1 MRAEREEPGW
11 LPTASLARL
20 QDGAP
25 RVGGGARAAGAS
37 FPSPRQAAMAAW
49 PAVPLA
55 INLCGS
61 LLGMAATLTLIP
73 AFKERFVAARLF
85 GQDLN
90 KASRRPV

>member
-1 MRAEREEPGW
+1 
-11 LPTASLARL
+11 
-20 QDGAP
+20 
-25 RVGGGARAAGAS
+25 
-37 FPSPRQAAMAAW
+37 MAAW